1 MKEKEKTPKLNYAN
15 LLKRVRKPKEDKKQ
29 ENDVAIQKVK
39 MLITI
44 VDRRKADFY
53 VDFLQSEMHA
63 NVQMSTLARGT
74 ADSETLRL
82 LGLEENDKTVIFSLI
97 NEIYAQDALVALEE
111 KFKTI
116 RHGKGVAFTVP
127 LSSVSGV
134 ALYRF
139 LSDNRIE
146 RREVKK

>member
-1 MKEKEKTPKLNYAN
+1 MAEKTKTPKLNYGN
-15 LLKRVRKPKEDKKQ
+15 FLKKVIKSKPEKNQAPSIE
-29 ENDVAIQKVK
+29 IQKVK

-44 VDRRKADFY
+44 VNRKRADFY

-63 NVQMSTLARGT
+63 NVQMSILARGT
-74 ADSETLRL
+74 ADSQTLRL

-97 NEIYAQDALVALEE
+97 NEIYAQDALSALEE

-116 RHGKGVAFTVP
+116 KHGKGVAFTVP

-139 LSDNRIE
+139 LSDNRME
-146 RREVKK
+146 KREVKR

>member
-1 MKEKEKTPKLNYAN
+1 MSEKTKTPKLNASN
-15 LLKRVRKPKEDKKQ
+15 LLKKVKKPKSDKNQ
-29 ENDVAIQKVK
+29 TPSIEIQKVK

-44 VDRRKADFY
+44 VNRRKADFY

-63 NVQMSTLARGT
+63 NVQMSMLAKGT
-74 ADSETLRL
+74 AEKETLRL

-97 NEIYAQDALVALEE
+97 NEIYAQDALSALEE

-116 RHGKGVAFTVP
+116 RNGKGVAFTVP
-127 LSSVSGV
+127 LSSVAGV

-139 LSDNRIE
+139 LSDNRME
-146 RREVKK
+146 RREVKG